1 MKNLQEHTH
10 RNFGL
15 DLCRCLAICLV
26 LFVHTGQIIFQQA
39 FPFLW
44 YLPIGGVELFFS
56 LSGFLIGRILLTLFE
71 KESVTFRDIGRFWA
85 QRWFRTIPLYYILYF
100 VYLLCDNLF
109 LESVQFDPRYLFFL
123 HNFTTSP
130 PPFFG
135 ESSTL
140 SIEEWFYFTVPL
152 LIYLLLLLVKS
163 IKKFCLDGSCSFLV
177 VAFMLILGSILLR
190 FQYFNTGRFVA
201 VSVIFRMDAIA
212 YGLLMAFLSTR
223 IVRLEKGKA
232 IATVIA
238 GIILW
243 CIAAIIRM
251 KFFYGLPEQS
261 YYIFSGMGTALV
273 VLGFYYIHFQIQSI
287 AVTYISK
294 ISYSIYLLHLTGI
307 AIPLAYFFPVNDKV
321 SQWLMFLL
329 ALIMTFVLSSLIY
342 HFIEKPFLRLRGKL
356 VPKKH
361 RK

>member
-26 LFVHTGQIIFQQA
+26 LFVHSGQIIFQQA

-56 LSGFLIGRILLTLFE
+56 LSGFLIGRILLKLFE

-100 VYLLCDNLF
+100 VYLLRDNLF
-109 LESVQFDPRYLFFL
+109 LEPVPFNARYLFFL

-140 SIEEWFYFTVPL
+140 SIEEWFYLTAPL
-152 LIYLLLLLVKS
+152 LIYLLLLLVRAMK
-163 IKKFCLDGSCSFLV
+163 SFLLNGSRAFLA
-177 VAFMLILGSILLR
+177 VAFMLIIGSILLR
-190 FQYFNTGRFVA
+190 FHYFNTGRFVA

-212 YGLLMAFLSTR
+212 YGLLMAFLSAR
-223 IVRLEKGKA
+223 HLLMSKGKA
-232 IATVIA
+232 IATIFA
-238 GIILW
+238 GTILW

-251 KFFYGLPEQS
+251 KYFYGLPEQS
-261 YYIFSGMGTALV
+261 YYVFSGMGTALV
-273 VLGFYYIHFQIQSI
+273 VLGLYYFPFRIYSSAI
-287 AVTYISK
+287 TYISK
-294 ISYSIYLLHLTGI
+294 ISYSIYLIHLTGI
-307 AIPLAYFFPVNDKV
+307 AIPLAYFFPVNDKF
-321 SQWLMFLL
+321 SQLLMLLL
-329 ALIMTFVLSSLIY
+329 ALVLTFVFSSLTY
-342 HFIEKPFLRLRGKL
+342 QFIEKPSLRLRGKL
-356 VPKKH
+356 VPKKD
-361 RK
+361 